1 MRRAFFLW
9 SVSYSASSGR
19 SVWRIFMELLSCLF
33 QHGGLR
39 QADGW
44 MEKGGREIFSGRMK
58 KN

>member
-1 MRRAFFLW
+1 MRRAFFLC

-19 SVWRIFMELLSCLF
+19 SVWRIFMELLSFLF

-39 QADGW
+39 AVDGW
-44 MEKGGREIFSGRMK
+44 MEKGGRKIFSGRLK